1 MNYLPVEKFYSN
13 WQKNNSIW
21 LTLHP
26 QPSISKKHTKDTCAS
41 TMFLFKNYSSWCVS
55 YHTQRKNHLA
65 PNETN
70 HRALKVQTRRH
81 VSFVFLFTHKSMGER
96 DTHTQIKTSFHFVTE
111 TYSCLPFNSLSGQ
124 SPGMIPL
131 TTIVKLGLSMASQC
145 PQVTP
150 NDHKIL
156 SAPAN
161 VYLGHTSPSLLLKP
175 P

>member
-1 MNYLPVEKFYSN
+1 MKPTTEPLKYRPG
-13 WQKNNSIW
+13 
-21 LTLHP
+21 
-26 QPSISKKHTKDTCAS
+26 D
-41 TMFLFKNYSSWCVS
+41 MFLLYFF
-55 YHTQRKNHLA
+55 L
-65 PNETN
+65 PTN
-70 HRALKVQTRRH
+70 QW
-81 VSFVFLFTHKSMGER
+81 ER
-96 DTHTQIKTSFHFVTE
+96 ETHTQIKTSFHFVTE

>member
-1 MNYLPVEKFYSN
+1 
-13 WQKNNSIW
+13 
-21 LTLHP
+21 
-26 QPSISKKHTKDTCAS
+26 
-41 TMFLFKNYSSWCVS
+41 MFLFKNYSSWCVS

-161 VYLGHTSPSLLLKP
+161 VYLGHTSPSPHRVPVNKHWISYLFLSSSENLNRYLSHSGIALNYYL
-175 P
+175 